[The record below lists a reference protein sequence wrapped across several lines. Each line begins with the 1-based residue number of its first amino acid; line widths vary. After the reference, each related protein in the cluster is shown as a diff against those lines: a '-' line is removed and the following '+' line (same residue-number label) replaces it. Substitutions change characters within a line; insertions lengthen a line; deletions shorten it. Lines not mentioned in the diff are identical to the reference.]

1 MPSTV
6 LGTGNDVVCKAEPA
20 SGGLMGETEK
30 ADAPFLYNFTGVPL
44 KDNKLHILK
53 VYSLTSVHTH
63 KSITIIKMMNL
74 STAPKSDLCLSV
86 IHPFLSPNLICTLM
100 KIHKCYHQGSVE
112 CRCRESAGEPL
123 T

>member
-6 LGTGNDVVCKAEPA
+6 LGTGNDMVCKAETD
-20 SGGLMGETEK
+20 SGGLMGETEQ

-63 KSITIIKMMNL
+63 KSITIIKIMNI
-74 STAPKSDLCLSV
+74 STTPKSYLHLCYPALPVSPSDLHFDEDPQVLPSGKHRV
-86 IHPFLSPNLICTLM
+86 QVL
-100 KIHKCYHQGSVE
+100 
-112 CRCRESAGEPL
+112 GERR
-123 T
+123 